1 MLVSSKKISTAQ
13 VSVENAVQSAVVAT
27 TVSVA
32 DMQVPAVGSKLQLIN
47 PNDINSVEN
56 LGERYSTVLQNLSSS
71 LNTSE
76 VKLKN
81 MGKIGTNITSL
92 MHTVK
97 SLDPM
102 MINEKPGF
110 FGKLLGKAKNGIDN
124 FIDSQKSVDQSVKE
138 VSLKLLDDRQ
148 ELIQENV
155 ALENTYTENIK
166 VLNEMEDILLVG
178 ANDVA
183 ILKQQLQ
190 EFQNSKQTM
199 DDDALEIQRQKHL
212 IERVEQKLSRLNNG
226 RALALRQLPQIR
238 IIQSANNTEIDT
250 IKDVVDVAVPLWKSQ
265 LNLYISQLKTAAAVQ
280 TRQSVT
286 NVINETIQQN
296 AILMNQ
302 NVTDIAAG
310 YNSDIITSDTIKIVN
325 DNLLSSIN
333 TMSDC
338 QKNAQQKRLESF
350 NNIKQMDNELKQIQL
365 KN

>member
-1 MLVSSKKISTAQ
+1 MLVSSKKIPAAQ

-32 DMQVPAVGSKLQLIN
+32 DTQVPAFGSKLQLIN

-71 LNTSE
+71 LNTSD

-81 MGKIGTNITSL
+81 MGKIGTNITAL
-92 MHTVK
+92 MHSVK